1 MTQEPEK
8 QPNSSPE
15 KKFVQRSLAAI
26 ARWSPLGGTSY
37 AFGAFL
43 LKQEWVMALALFP
56 VTAIAG
62 VWAAYSKSFTEQLVE
77 IYNERAKSDAKS
89 FVVGLDNLNQSLK
102 EAIEWQFAGFDE
114 KYLKQQVKPFTQYVT
129 EGYNPD
135 KTAIPMLEEV
145 FVPLELSGEMSKA
158 NLQIWDLLRRSRKE
172 PRFRQ
177 MVIRK
182 RGGFGKTTLLRH
194 IALIYGQGKHRKFN
208 APKLIP
214 FLIFL
219 RDWKQDQG
227 ILSQDSIPN
236 LPELITNFHLPKISK
251 KNQLLKPPPKWA
263 ESLLNHGD
271 ALVMLDGFDELP
283 ESDRRKVSYWISE
296 QMQEYDQSVFILTS
310 RPAGYE
316 DYVANRPATPL
327 TIQDFS
333 PVQQADFV
341 NRWYL
346 CQERCFHDRDRY
358 AQQQA
363 KNAAESKTQDL
374 IEQLQDPKRPELQ
387 ELAKNP
393 LLLNMLTTF
402 HRFDVGLELPRRK
415 VELYKNICKLQ
426 LEDRPRAR
434 GIKMLL
440 PFEKSQ
446 FILQR
451 IAMGLLKGERLSIQ
465 QSNLLNFLGKQ
476 SVFTQ
481 EDVAPKDFLKQIETV
496 SELLVQRDLGEYEFP
511 HLSFQGYFA
520 ASYLEQMGDQSYA
533 MILENWDKSDAWR
546 ETILFY
552 TAQLPPKQFTEMLEQ
567 VCKLGVDSAKLA
579 YECLR
584 QYRNPEKIDQGWN
597 SRLMALKVDVKALL
611 YQSLE
616 EHLKYQRWYA
626 ADQETCKLILKVSDR
641 EENGWLREEDIKAFP
656 CEELLAIDRLWI
668 KHSNGLYG
676 FSIQK
681 DIYVECGGK
690 LDFSY
695 PSDETW
701 DKFCDRTAW
710 KSEGELVIYPQP
722 FFEKKLMCMKGHLP
736 RALKIQKN
744 TWYQVTYCED
754 ESAIP
759 NNSWA
764 ELLDAEV
771 VEIKGDKYLD
781 SEVIKEEEKI
791 KSNEKSENDR
801 TDWSGLLVGD
811 TDDWSGLLE
820 DTIISFDNPAML
832 VCLSSKLANCK
843 A

>member
-8 QPNSSPE
+8 QPSSSPE

-62 VWAAYSKSFTEQLVE
+62 VWAAYSKSFSEQLVE

-89 FVVGLDNLNQSLK
+89 FVEWLDNLNQSLK

-114 KYLKQQVKPFTQYVT
+114 KYLKQQVKPFTRYET
-129 EGYNPD
+129 EGYRPD
-135 KTAIPMLEEV
+135 QTAIPMLEEV
-145 FVPLELSGEMSKA
+145 FVPLVLSGELSTA
-158 NLQIWDLLRRSRKE
+158 NLQIWDLLRRSRRE

-194 IALIYGQGKHRKFN
+194 IALIYGQGKYRKFN

-236 LPELITNFHLPKISK
+236 LPELITSFHLPKISK
-251 KNQLLKPPPKWA
+251 KNQPLKPPPKWA
-263 ESLLNHGD
+263 ENLLNQGE

-316 DYVANRPATPL
+316 DYVATRPATPL

-333 PVQQADFV
+333 LDQQADFV

-346 CQERCFHDRDRY
+346 CQERFFCNRDRHAQEY
-358 AQQQA
+358 A
-363 KNAAESKTQDL
+363 KDTAERKSQEL
-374 IEQLQDPKRPELQ
+374 IEQLQDPQRPELQ

-426 LEDRPRAR
+426 LEERPRAR

-440 PFEKSQ
+440 LFEKSQ
-446 FILQR
+446 NILQR
-451 IAMGLLKGERLSIQ
+451 IALGLLKADRLSIQ
-465 QSNLLNFLGKQ
+465 QSNLLNFLKKQ
-476 SVFTQ
+476 PVFVQ
-481 EDVAPKDFLKQIETV
+481 EDVAPKDFLRQIETV
-496 SELLVQRDLGEYEFP
+496 GELLVQRDLGEYEFP

-520 ASYLEQMGDQSYA
+520 ASYLEQQGDKAYA
-533 MILENWDKSDAWR
+533 VILQNWDKSDAWR
-546 ETILFY
+546 ETVLFY
-552 TAQLPPKQFTEMLEQ
+552 TAQLPPKDFTEILEQ
-567 VCKLGVDSAKLA
+567 VCKLGADSAKLA

-584 QYRNPEKIDQGWN
+584 QYRNPEKISQDWN
-597 SRLMALKVDVKALL
+597 SRLKSLMGDVKALL
-611 YQSLE
+611 YQQLE
-616 EHLKYQRWYA
+616 EYLKNQQWYE
-626 ADQETCKLILKVSDR
+626 ADQETWKLMLKVTNR
-641 EENGWLREEDIKAFP
+641 EEEGYLELENIKNFP
-656 CEELLAIDRLWI
+656 CEDLLTLDRLWV
-668 KHSNGLYG
+668 HYSNGLYG
-676 FSIQK
+676 FSVQK
-681 DIYVECGGK
+681 QIYVECGGK

-695 PSDETW
+695 PSNETW
-701 DKFCDRTAW
+701 EKFCKTTAW
-710 KSEGELVIYPQP
+710 KSEGNWVSYPEA
-722 FFEKKLMCMKGHLP
+722 FFENNFMCVKGHLP
-736 RALKIQKN
+736 LCCRIEG
-744 TWYQVTYCED
+744 V
-754 ESAIP
+754 
-759 NNSWA
+759 
-764 ELLDAEV
+764 LLLFSHRD
-771 VEIKGDKYLD
+771 L
-781 SEVIKEEEKI
+781 
-791 KSNEKSENDR
+791 
-801 TDWSGLLVGD
+801 
-811 TDDWSGLLE
+811 
-820 DTIISFDNPAML
+820 
-832 VCLSSKLANCK
+832 
-843 A
+843 

>member
-1 MTQEPEK
+1 MTQEPKSKESAPSAEK
-8 QPNSSPE
+8 R
-15 KKFVQRSLAAI
+15 FVQRSLQAV
-26 ARWSPLGGTSY
+26 ARWSPLGGTSF
-37 AFGAFL
+37 AFASFL
-43 LKQEWVMALALFP
+43 LKQEWVTAIALFP

-89 FVVGLDNLNQSLK
+89 FVAGLDNLNQSLK
-102 EAIEWQFAGFDE
+102 EAIEWQFAGFNE

-145 FVPLELSGEMSKA
+145 FVPLELSGEMSTA

-172 PRFRQ
+172 HRFRQ

-194 IALIYGQGKHRKFN
+194 IALIYGQGKQRKFN

-263 ESLLNHGD
+263 ENLLNQGD

-296 QMQEYDQSVFILTS
+296 QMQEYDQSIFILTS

-316 DYVANRPATPL
+316 DYVATRPATPL

-346 CQERCFHDRDRY
+346 CQERCFHDRDRH
-358 AQQQA
+358 AQRQA
-363 KNAAESKTQDL
+363 KDAAERKSQDL
-374 IEQLQDPKRPELQ
+374 IEQLQDPTRPELQ

-434 GIKMLL
+434 GIQMLL

-446 FILQR
+446 LILQK
-451 IAMGLLKGERLSIQ
+451 IAIGLLKGDRLSIQ

-476 SVFTQ
+476 PVFTQ

-520 ASYLEQMGDQSYA
+520 ASYLEQQAYA
-533 MILENWDKSDAWR
+533 VILENWDKSDAWR
-546 ETILFY
+546 ETLLFY
-552 TAQLPPKQFTEMLEQ
+552 TAQLPPKDFTEMLER

-584 QYRNPEKIDQGWN
+584 QYRNPERIDQGWN
-597 SRLMALKVDVKALL
+597 SRIKSLTVDVNALL
-611 YQSLE
+611 YQNLE
-616 EHLKYQRWYA
+616 KYLKKKQWYE
-626 ADQETCKLILKVSDR
+626 ADHETLKLMCKIADR
-641 EENGWLREEDIKAFP
+641 EEEGWLDSEHIEAFP
-656 CEELLAIDRLWI
+656 CEDLRMLDKLWV
-668 KHSNGLYG
+668 HYSNSKYG

-681 DIYVECGGK
+681 KLWLECGGEIGK
-690 LDFSY
+690 NDYEVWKKFGAKVGWY
-695 PSDETW
+695 HPEKNDWRTYTEFMSDT
-701 DKFCDRTAW
+701 KNAQN
-710 KSEGELVIYPQP
+710 S
-722 FFEKKLMCMKGHLP
+722 LP
-736 RALKIQKN
+736 ASLP
-744 TWYQVTYCED
+744 W
-754 ESAIP
+754 
-759 NNSWA
+759 
-764 ELLDAEV
+764 
-771 VEIKGDKYLD
+771 YLD
-781 SEVIKEEEKI
+781 VVFGVDVSLLSRNVI
-791 KSNEKSENDR
+791 SSLAQR
-801 TDWSGLLVGD
+801 LV
-811 TDDWSGLLE
+811 
-820 DTIISFDNPAML
+820 
-832 VCLSSKLANCK
+832 NCSR
-843 A
+843 

>member
-1 MTQEPEK
+1 MTQEPKSKESAPSAEK
-8 QPNSSPE
+8 R
-15 KKFVQRSLAAI
+15 FVQRSLQAV
-26 ARWSPLGGTSY
+26 ARWSPLGGTSF
-37 AFGAFL
+37 AFASFL
-43 LKQEWVMALALFP
+43 LKQEWVTAIALFP

-89 FVVGLDNLNQSLK
+89 FVAGLDNLNQSLK
-102 EAIEWQFAGFDE
+102 EAIEWQFAGFNE

-145 FVPLELSGEMSKA
+145 FVPLELSGEMSTA

-172 PRFRQ
+172 HRFRQ

-194 IALIYGQGKHRKFN
+194 IALIYGQGKQRKFN

-263 ESLLNHGD
+263 ENLLNQGD

-296 QMQEYDQSVFILTS
+296 QMQEYDQSIFILTS

-316 DYVANRPATPL
+316 DYVATRPATPL

-346 CQERCFHDRDRY
+346 CQERCFHDRDRH
-358 AQQQA
+358 AQRQA
-363 KNAAESKTQDL
+363 KDAAERKSQDL
-374 IEQLQDPKRPELQ
+374 IEQLQDPTRPELQ

-434 GIKMLL
+434 GIQMLL

-446 FILQR
+446 LILQK
-451 IAMGLLKGERLSIQ
+451 IAIGLLKGDRLSIQ

-476 SVFTQ
+476 PVFTQ

-520 ASYLEQMGDQSYA
+520 ASYLEQQGDKAYA
-533 MILENWDKSDAWR
+533 VILENWDKSDAWR
-546 ETILFY
+546 ETLLFY
-552 TAQLPPKQFTEMLEQ
+552 TAQLPPKDFTEMLER

-584 QYRNPEKIDQGWN
+584 QYRNPERIDQGWN
-597 SRLMALKVDVKALL
+597 SRIKSLTVDVNALL
-611 YQSLE
+611 YQNLE
-616 EHLKYQRWYA
+616 KYLKKKQWYE
-626 ADQETCKLILKVSDR
+626 ADHETLKLMCKIADR
-641 EENGWLREEDIKAFP
+641 EEEGWLDSEHIEAFP
-656 CEELLAIDRLWI
+656 CEDLRMLDKLWV
-668 KHSNGLYG
+668 HYSNSKYG

-681 DIYVECGGK
+681 KLWLECGGEIGK
-690 LDFSY
+690 NDYEVWKKFGAKVGWY
-695 PSDETW
+695 HPEKNDWRTYTEFMSDTKNAQNSLPASLPWVCETW
-701 DKFCDRTAW
+701 YFTGDVSLLSRNWISSLAQR
-710 KSEGELVIYPQP
+710 LV
-722 FFEKKLMCMKGHLP
+722 
-736 RALKIQKN
+736 
-744 TWYQVTYCED
+744 
-754 ESAIP
+754 
-759 NNSWA
+759 
-764 ELLDAEV
+764 
-771 VEIKGDKYLD
+771 
-781 SEVIKEEEKI
+781 
-791 KSNEKSENDR
+791 
-801 TDWSGLLVGD
+801 
-811 TDDWSGLLE
+811 
-820 DTIISFDNPAML
+820 
-832 VCLSSKLANCK
+832 NCSR
-843 A
+843 

>member
-1 MTQEPEK
+1 MTQQPEK
-8 QPNSSPE
+8 QTNSSPE
-15 KKFVQRSLAAI
+15 KRFVQRSLAI
-26 ARWSPLGGTSY
+26 VARWSPLGGTSF
-37 AFGAFL
+37 AFASFL
-43 LKQEWVMALALFP
+43 LKQEWVTAIALFP
-56 VTAIAG
+56 VTAVSG
-62 VWAAYSKSFTEQLVE
+62 VWAAYSKNFIEKLVE
-77 IYNERAKSDAKS
+77 IYSERAKTDAVS
-89 FVVGLDNLNQSLK
+89 FVAGLDNLNQSLK

-114 KYLKQQVKPFTQYVT
+114 KYLKQQVKPFTRYVT

-145 FVPLELSGEMSKA
+145 FVPLALSGEQSES

-172 PRFRQ
+172 QRFRQ

-219 RDWKQDQG
+219 RDWTQDQG
-227 ILSQDSIPN
+227 ILSQASIPN

-251 KNQLLKPPPKWA
+251 KNQPLKPPPKWA
-263 ESLLNHGD
+263 ENLLNQGD

-316 DYVANRPATPL
+316 DYVATRPATPL
-327 TIQDFS
+327 IIQDFS
-333 PVQQADFV
+333 PDQQEDFV

-346 CQERCFHDRDRY
+346 CQERCFHDRH
-358 AQQQA
+358 AQKQA
-363 KNAAESKTQDL
+363 KDAAEDKAMHL
-374 IEQLQDPKRPELQ
+374 IKQLQDPRRPELQ

-440 PFEKSQ
+440 PFEKNQ
-446 FILQR
+446 NILQR
-451 IAMGLLKGERLSIQ
+451 IALGLLKADRLSIQ
-465 QSNLLNFLGKQ
+465 QNNLLNFLARQ
-476 SVFTQ
+476 QVFAE

-496 SELLVQRDLGEYEFP
+496 GELLVQRDLGEYEFP

-520 ASYLEQMGDQSYA
+520 ASYLEQISEQSYA

-552 TAQLPPKQFTEMLEQ
+552 TAQLPPKQFTEILEQ

-579 YECLR
+579 FECLR

-597 SRLMALKVDVKALL
+597 SRLKSLMEDVKAQL
-611 YQSLE
+611 YQQLE
-616 EHLKYQRWYA
+616 EYLENQQWYE
-626 ADQETCKLILKVSDR
+626 ADQETWKLMLKVTNR
-641 EENGWLREEDIKAFP
+641 EEEGYLQLDNIENFP
-656 CEELLAIDRLWI
+656 CEDLLTLDRLWVEYSK
-668 KHSNGLYG
+668 KHGFEFG
-676 FSIQK
+676 FSVQK
-681 DIYVECGGK
+681 QIYVDCGGK
-690 LDFSY
+690 LDFSF

-701 DKFCDRTAW
+701 EKFCDGTVW
-710 KSEGELVIYPQP
+710 KSGGNWVDYPDQ
-722 FFEKKLMCMKGHLP
+722 FFKDNFMDMGHLP
-736 RALKIQKN
+736 GGGWDTSR
-744 TWYQVTYCED
+744 
-754 ESAIP
+754 
-759 NNSWA
+759 
-764 ELLDAEV
+764 
-771 VEIKGDKYLD
+771 YLPGEY
-781 SEVIKEEEKI
+781 SV
-791 KSNEKSENDR
+791 R
-801 TDWSGLLVGD
+801 SGTSFLASRLVQ
-811 TDDWSGLLE
+811 
-820 DTIISFDNPAML
+820 
-832 VCLSSKLANCK
+832 CK